1 MRIKTQFLVC
11 LIVFTIILSIISVSV
26 AATEQQ
32 VDYLNGQQ
40 EIANNI
46 ERGSSSLNSIAID
59 YFLYQ
64 EDLQL
69 SRWEETLSSLS
80 GDLGNIRVGNVDQQ
94 TLVDNVASDLQVLG
108 TQFDEV
114 VVYLQNSPRNV
125 SVRIDPAFQFR
136 WSSMALQIQN
146 LAFDASQLSKA
157 ISSQAHQLNT
167 ANILLILSLVGTF
180 GAFLATVYLIVFRR
194 TLKSVTKLQKGIN
207 TIGTGNLDYIIE
219 IEGQNEITQLSH
231 AFNQMTSNLKTVTA
245 SKAELENV
253 KVKLEEKAAEVE
265 EYANSMEDLAEQRAS
280 QLKDAER
287 LAAIGMTAGMVG
299 HDIRNPLQ
307 AIIGDIYLANADLAS
322 MPDSEEKDSLKE
334 SLEAIVKSAE
344 YINKIVADLQD
355 FAKPLSP
362 CPEETDLKL
371 VVDDLIRKNGLP
383 ENIQSEIEVGDDA
396 RKVMADS
403 AYLKRILG
411 NLVSNAVQ
419 AMPDGGKLKI
429 QAYREAADVVIT
441 VEDTGVGIPDDV
453 KPKLFT
459 PLFTTKSRGQGFGLA
474 VVKRLTEA
482 LNGTVTFQSHISKG
496 TKFIIR
502 LPPK

>member
-1 MRIKTQFLVC
+1 LRIKTQFLVC
-11 LIVFTIILSIISVSV
+11 LIVFTIVLSIISVSV

-40 EIANNI
+40 EIVSNI

-69 SRWEETLSSLS
+69 SRWETTLSSLS
-80 GDLGNIRVGNVDQQ
+80 SDLGNIRVSNVDQQ
-94 TLVDNVASDLQVLG
+94 MLVDNVASGLQGLRA
-108 TQFDEV
+108 QFDEV
-114 VVYLQNSPRNV
+114 ADYLQNSPRNV

-136 WSSMALQIQN
+136 WSSMALQNQN

-157 ISSQAHQLNT
+157 INSQAHQLNT

-180 GAFLATVYLIVFRR
+180 GALLATVYFIVFRR
-194 TLKSVTKLQKGIN
+194 TLKSVAKLQNGID

-219 IEGQNEITQLSH
+219 IEGKNEITQLSY
-231 AFNQMTSNLKTVTA
+231 AFNQMTTNLKTVTA

-265 EYANSMEDLAEQRAS
+265 EYANSMEELAEQRAKK
-280 QLKDAER
+280 LKDAER

-307 AIIGDIYLANADLAS
+307 AIIGDIYLANAELAS
-322 MPDSEEKDSLKE
+322 MPDSEEKDGLKE
-334 SLEAIVKSAE
+334 SLEAIVKSVE
-344 YINKIVADLQD
+344 YINKIVSDLQD

-371 VVDDLIRKNGLP
+371 VVDNLIRKNGLP
-383 ENIQSEIEVGDDA
+383 ENIQSEIEVSNEA

-403 AYLKRILG
+403 AFLRRILG

-429 QAYREAADVVIT
+429 QAYREAADVIIT
-441 VEDTGVGIPDDV
+441 VEDTGVGIPEEV
-453 KPKLFT
+453 KAKLFK

-482 LNGTVTFQSHISKG
+482 LNGTVTFESQTCKG

-502 LPPK
+502 LPSK